1 VTVHDYPPGPALSP
15 PPIAPQPSPA
25 PSGQVTRPYSWLG
38 RLTISLVLLAV
49 GVIGLLDLSGV
60 RVAGGVY
67 LAVPL
72 VIVGAALVIGTWYG
86 RARWLIVLGVV
97 LAVALGITAAAENVT
112 SRRQSVTWQPA
123 SVSQLEQNYS
133 IDVGDAVLN
142 LSNVDFSAGRYT
154 VTAESNVGNVTVIVP
169 PTVDV
174 RADVRVDVGNA
185 DVFGS
190 HWAGIGQSRR
200 TVVDDGTDGPGGGSL
215 VVHAATDVGNVEV
228 RR

>member
-1 VTVHDYPPGPALSP
+1 MTAAPGPV
-15 PPIAPQPSPA
+15 I
-25 PSGQVTRPYSWLG
+25 RPYPWLG
-38 RLTISLVLLAV
+38 RLTVSLVLLAL

-72 VIVGAALVIGTWYG
+72 IVVGAGLVVGTWYG
-86 RARWLIVLGVV
+86 RARWLIVPGVV
-97 LAVALGITAAAENVT
+97 LTVALSITAAADSVT
-112 SRRQSVTWQPA
+112 SRRQSVSWQPT

-142 LSNVDFSAGRYT
+142 LSNVDFSAGSYT
-154 VTAESNVGNVTVIVP
+154 VSVESNVGNVTVIVP

-185 DVFGS
+185 EAFGS

>member
-1 VTVHDYPPGPALSP
+1 
-15 PPIAPQPSPA
+15 
-25 PSGQVTRPYSWLG
+25 
-38 RLTISLVLLAV
+38 
-49 GVIGLLDLSGV
+49 
-60 RVAGGVY
+60 VAGGVY

-72 VIVGAALVIGTWYG
+72 VIVGAALVVGTWYG

-97 LAVALGITAAAENVT
+97 LAIALGITAAAENVT
-112 SRRQSVTWQPA
+112 SRRQSVTWQPT

-133 IDVGDAVLN
+133 IDVGDALLN

-154 VTAESNVGNVTVIVP
+154 VSVESNVGNVTVIVP
-169 PTVDV
+169 PAVDV

-200 TVVDDGTDGPGGGSL
+200 TVVDVGSDGPGGGSL

>member
-1 VTVHDYPPGPALSP
+1 VTVQDHPPGPALHA
-15 PPIAPQPSPA
+15 PPIAPPPSPA
-25 PSGQVTRPYSWLG
+25 PPGQVTRPYSWLG
-38 RLTISLVLLAV
+38 RLTISLVLLAL

-72 VIVGAALVIGTWYG
+72 VIVGAALVVGTWYG
-86 RARWLIVLGVV
+86 RARWLIVPGVV
-97 LAVALGITAAAENVT
+97 LAIALGITAAAENVT
-112 SRRQSVTWQPA
+112 SRRQSVTWQPT

-133 IDVGDAVLN
+133 IHVGDALLN
-142 LSNVDFSAGRYT
+142 LSNVDFSTGRYT
-154 VTAESNVGNVTVIVP
+154 VSVESNVGNVTVIVP
-169 PTVDV
+169 PAVDV

-200 TVVDDGTDGPGGGSL
+200 TVVDVGSDGPGGGSL